1 MVKLIFIN
9 FIQLEGKEMVGGL
22 LRVDIEKLRK
32 WGVYYRSV
40 EGQMLSAMQ
49 GVWKEEVNRY
59 ETRSSISR
67 KYLKQ
72 NYKKYMEEVLIKMNY
87 RRKKD
92 IVSLFYNKRAKCTRY
107 IRFNII

>member
-40 EGQMLSAMQ
+40 EGQMLSPCRVC
-49 GVWKEEVNRY
+49 GKR
-59 ETRSSISR
+59 RSTGT
-67 KYLKQ
+67 KHGHQFL
-72 NYKKYMEEVLIKMNY
+72 E
-87 RRKKD
+87 
-92 IVSLFYNKRAKCTRY
+92 
-107 IRFNII
+107 NI